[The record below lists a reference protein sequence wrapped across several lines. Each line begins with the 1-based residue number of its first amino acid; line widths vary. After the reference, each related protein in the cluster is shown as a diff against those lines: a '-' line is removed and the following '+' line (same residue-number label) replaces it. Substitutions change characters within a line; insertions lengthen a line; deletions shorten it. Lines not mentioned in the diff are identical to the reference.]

1 MGLETVVVAFFVI
14 GTIVVVASTLT
25 LGANHIVKSS
35 YEGYAAFSQT
45 TMDRLHTNIKIVN
58 ATLNGTDSKVH
69 LTVENT
75 GETKLSDFSHWDV
88 IVVNNSQANSQ
99 SSYLKKDEG
108 FDIIFNN
115 SGDLMNP
122 GILDPGESIDL
133 KLSDFDS
140 RDLYITVITE
150 NGIASFINY
159 K

>member
-1 MGLETVVVAFFVI
+1 MGLETVIVAFFVI

-35 YEGYAAFSQT
+35 YEGYVAFSQT

-58 ATLNGTDSKVH
+58 STLNETDQKVQ
-69 LTVENT
+69 LTIENT
-75 GETKLSDFSHWDV
+75 GETKLSDFAHWDV
-88 IVVNNSQANSQ
+88 IVAENGEA
-99 SSYLKKDEG
+99 SYLKKDAG
-108 FDIIFNN
+108 FDVILNN
-115 SGDLMNP
+115 SSDLMNP

-133 KLSDFDS
+133 KLSNFGS
-140 RDLYITVITE
+140 GNLSIKVVTE

>member
-35 YEGYAAFSQT
+35 YEGYVAFSQT
-45 TMDRLHTNIKIVN
+45 TMDRIHTNIKIVN
-58 ATLNGTDSKVH
+58 ATLNETDSKVH

-75 GETKLSDFSHWDV
+75 GEIKLSDFSHWDV
-88 IVVNNSQANSQ
+88 IVVKDGQA
-99 SSYLKKDEG
+99 SYLKKDTG
-108 FDIIFNN
+108 FEIVPEN
-115 SGDLMNP
+115 SVDFMNP
-122 GILDPGESIDL
+122 GILDPGESIDI
-133 KLSDFDS
+133 KLSDFGS
-140 RDLYITVITE
+140 GNLSIKVITA